1 MAVVNER
8 DKTHPQDRI
17 LDTSIPMNN
26 EYTRDLINKVMAA
39 AEAVEA
45 VEMEIEA
52 VEAENQRR
60 RRCHVPLPPVRHVDH
75 QPHQKISSGED
86 CELSLELSLGLS
98 SNGLFGFDP
107 NAKKI
112 KRTASSMIPA
122 TADGSGS
129 GSGSGGG
136 NLIRTC
142 SLPAESREEW
152 LRRKELQSQRRMEA
166 RKRKNEKRRHSRA
179 ARERER
185 NSRSTERGAGS
196 EDGGENSNNNNLV
209 EQDGASAGADGLI
222 RTTSLVRR
230 VGGIVLNN
238 AKEKDQ
244 VVPISP
250 PSGPIAG
257 SGSSSGTSGT
267 LESEVQ
273 VQQHGQGITPMDTEN
288 SNADNIA
295 EPQNKPKVMN
305 LFEGSSSSKIAEP
318 QNKTKAV
325 NLLEGSGPQ
334 NKKKVVR
341 FLEGSNSGNIAGP
354 QNKKKVVRFLED
366 LSSSKIAG
374 PQSKPKTVN
383 LFEGS
388 SSSKIAGA
396 QNKTKAA
403 RNPLDDMPSVTTK
416 GNGPNGK
423 RIEGFL
429 YKYGRGKD
437 VRIVC
442 VCHGSFLT
450 PAEFVK
456 HAGGGD
462 VPNPLKQIV
471 VNSSSS

>member
-60 RRCHVPLPPVRHVDH
+60 RRCHVPLPPVRHVD
-75 QPHQKISSGED
+75 QPQPQKISSGED

-122 TADGSGS
+122 TADGS

-179 ARERER
+179 ARER

-196 EDGGENSNNNNLV
+196 EDGGENSNNTNLV
-209 EQDGASAGADGLI
+209 EQQGEGVGAGADGLI

-250 PSGPIAG
+250 PNSGAIAGSGGPIAG

-273 VQQHGQGITPMDTEN
+273 VQQHGQG
-288 SNADNIA
+288 
-295 EPQNKPKVMN
+295 K
-305 LFEGSSSSKIAEP
+305 
-318 QNKTKAV
+318 
-325 NLLEGSGPQ
+325 
-334 NKKKVVR
+334 
-341 FLEGSNSGNIAGP
+341 
-354 QNKKKVVRFLED
+354 
-366 LSSSKIAG
+366 
-374 PQSKPKTVN
+374 
-383 LFEGS
+383 
-388 SSSKIAGA
+388 
-396 QNKTKAA
+396 
-403 RNPLDDMPSVTTK
+403 
-416 GNGPNGK
+416 
-423 RIEGFL
+423 
-429 YKYGRGKD
+429 
-437 VRIVC
+437 
-442 VCHGSFLT
+442 
-450 PAEFVK
+450 
-456 HAGGGD
+456 
-462 VPNPLKQIV
+462 
-471 VNSSSS
+471 